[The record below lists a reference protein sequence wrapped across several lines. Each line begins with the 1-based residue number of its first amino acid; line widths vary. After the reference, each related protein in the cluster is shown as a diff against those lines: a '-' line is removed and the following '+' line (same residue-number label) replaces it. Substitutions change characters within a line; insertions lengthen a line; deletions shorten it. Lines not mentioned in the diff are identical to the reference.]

1 MTRLRCAIYT
11 RKSTEEGLDQ
21 GFNSLDAQRAAC
33 EAYIKSQTGEGWRVS
48 KTRYDDGGFSGSTL
62 ERPGLTVLLDDIE
75 AGRVNVIVVYKVDR
89 LTRSLTD
96 FAKLV
101 ERFEAEGVSFVSV
114 TQQFNTTSSMGRL
127 TLNVL
132 LSFAQFER
140 EVTAERIRDKIAQ
153 SKRRG
158 LWMGGVV
165 PLGYDVRDR
174 RLIIN
179 QAEAKTV
186 RSLFRLYCKL
196 GTVNLLK
203 KEADRLRLRT
213 KVRKPNNGERSGGE
227 AFTRGHLYKLLQ
239 NPIYVGDIAHKG
251 ARYKG
256 EHEAII
262 DLKTWERVQ
271 TLLTENAVGR
281 RHSQNRVTR
290 SLLTCKL
297 IDEDGEPLVPTYAKK
312 AERRYRYYI
321 SRAFKGKRPHNGK
334 GWRLPADVVE
344 RAVITAIGGLLR
356 DQSRLVDRLGLSD
369 LPPRDLKA
377 ILARITQ
384 LQGDVIATNDSDE
397 QEVLGEIIDRVQIGT
412 DCLRILIETTKLNRI
427 LKIEARP
434 EPGTIALDVPI
445 EFKRRG
451 VEMKLILR
459 DEREQAPNPNPALKK
474 AIAEAHRWFEDLKS
488 GRVRSIGQLA
498 SERGIHQGDISRR
511 ITLAFLAPDIVE
523 AILEGRQP
531 PELTAKRLKRLRLPP
546 SWEEQRQLLGFAS
559 R

>member
-203 KEADRLRLRT
+203 EEADRLRLRT

-290 SLLTCKL
+290 SLLTGKL

-412 DCLRILIETTKLNRI
+412 DCLRILIETTKLSRI

-459 DEREQAPNPNPALKK
+459 DEREQAPNPNPALMK